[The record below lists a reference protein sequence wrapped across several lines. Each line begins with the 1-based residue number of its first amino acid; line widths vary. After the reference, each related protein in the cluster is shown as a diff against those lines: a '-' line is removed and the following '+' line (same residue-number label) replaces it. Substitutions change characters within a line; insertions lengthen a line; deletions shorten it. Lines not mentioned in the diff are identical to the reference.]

1 MHSLS
6 LSLNYINLS
15 CRDIAKSSEEENP
28 GLSCVKTATSGIHGH
43 AMISNCPP
51 GNTDKELEAS
61 CSAQVQVG
69 LALEAQ
75 PVTDEQ
81 TKKTFKNLFC
91 AKCNGAQNWIYWQFK
106 ANCPVGSQ
114 VPSNSSLLLKFVRA
128 RCKLS
133 FQLRAKVDIRAA
145 SCVLP
150 SKCAAVEL
158 VASQPLLSKLCG
170 FYALPICYNPDQK
183 NPHCALCNGNEASL
197 QRDCPCGDPGSL
209 GPLPGLSSM
218 AILFD
223 FSKKTISTFGYRKE
237 VHWQHRKCNDGY
249 IYDPFAEK
257 CRFVYSKSLG
267 HDGSRNSSDN
277 SSSGA
282 CSWIKVD
289 TEDAVVFAN
298 QTVLVKSAGKLFN
311 KTFVNGTGV
320 FICGDFKR
328 EYVVEEPVPTEEK
341 SLTASQVITLVG
353 CSLSV
358 VALVILLFIYAR
370 YKELRNLPGLNL
382 MGLAVAMVLYHVA
395 FFLTGQSGYAVLCK
409 AVAVCLHY
417 FLLCSFAWMAVM
429 AFDLTKTFAS
439 QGAQRRRST

>member
-1 MHSLS
+1 M
-6 LSLNYINLS
+6 
-15 CRDIAKSSEEENP
+15 IA
-28 GLSCVKTATSGIHGH
+28 
-43 AMISNCPP
+43 NCPP

-61 CSAQVQVG
+61 CSAEVQAG
-69 LALEAQ
+69 SALEAL
-75 PVTDEQ
+75 PVTDEP
-81 TKKTFKNLFC
+81 TNRTFKNLFC
-91 AKCNGAQNWIYWQFK
+91 AKCNGAQNWTYWQFK

-128 RCKLS
+128 NCKLS
-133 FQLRAKVDIRAA
+133 FELRAKDKNRA
-145 SCVLP
+145 SPCVLTR
-150 SKCAAVEL
+150 KCAAVEL
-158 VASQPLLSKLCG
+158 VASQPMLSKLCG

-197 QRDCPCGDPGSL
+197 QSDCSCQNSRRPGPPPSL
-209 GPLPGLSSM
+209 

-223 FSKKTISTFGYRKE
+223 FSKKTISIGSQKQS
-237 VHWQHRKCNDGY
+237 HWQDRKCNDGY
-249 IYDPFAEK
+249 VYDPLSDK
-257 CRFVYSKSLG
+257 CRLFYSKSLG
-267 HDGSRNSSDN
+267 PDGSRKSSDN
-277 SSSGA
+277 SSGA

-289 TEDAVVFAN
+289 TEDAVVFEN
-298 QTVLVKSAGKLFN
+298 QTVFVKSAGELFN

-320 FICGDFKR
+320 FICGDFKQ

-382 MGLAVAMVLYHVA
+382 MGLSVAMVLYHVA

-417 FLLCSFAWMAVM
+417 FLLCSFAWMVVM

-439 QGAQRRRST
+439 QGTLRRR